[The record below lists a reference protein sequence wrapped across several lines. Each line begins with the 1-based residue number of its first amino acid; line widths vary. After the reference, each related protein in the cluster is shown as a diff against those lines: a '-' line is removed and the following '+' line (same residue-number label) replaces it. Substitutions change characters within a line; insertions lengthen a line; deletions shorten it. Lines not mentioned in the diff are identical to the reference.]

1 MPEEYRVLDATSSEA
16 RAFVA
21 DGLAARRPPDGN
33 RLAGVEALRVEYREG
48 FRPGCE
54 ATIAEFD
61 ARLTEVEVAGVPCLE
76 TTVGEPGDGAVL
88 WLTDVRGRRV
98 GVPAERIAYVDL
110 GAAGGTNPV
119 GFG

>member
-1 MPEEYRVLDATSSEA
+1 MDVRIGVTNTPKEITVEMADDVDVDAL
-16 RAFVA
+16 VA
-21 DGLAARRPPDGN
+21 
-33 RLAGVEALRVEYREG
+33 
-48 FRPGCE
+48 
-54 ATIAEFD
+54 
-61 ARLTEVEVAGVPCLE
+61 EVEQAVA
-76 TTVGEPGDGAVL
+76 GDGAGL